1 MNFYSIGP
9 VTPQLLVEEFFFT
22 PDQPVEQRMEAGGM
36 VVVDGVAEFVEDD
49 EVAQMF
55 GQRHQVQAQRQV
67 VAPVAGAPLERV
79 ARIVTERYCR
89 PVRTA
94 SSATRDGSTTIASR
108 RNCSRRRS
116 SSSGERVGRG
126 GCWASRSAIRS
137 LAV

>member
-67 VAPVAGAPLERV
+67 VAPVAGAPFG
-79 ARIVTERYCR
+79 AGGPDRY
-89 PVRTA
+89 RTVLQTG
-94 SSATRDGSTTIASR
+94 SHCEFRDGSTTIASR